1 MQSAG
6 LKLGSIDRQHVEAI
20 LLLQCSALCLVLFIG
35 EIDFLC
41 LSIKKERS
49 GLCIAVKY
57 HAKSVLCRLHW
68 SIEGRI
74 FYLDLLDGAVCVLL
88 PRQEY
93 IFLFYLN
100 PVTEPVAL
108 RVFR

>member
-49 GLCIAVKY
+49 GLCI
-57 HAKSVLCRLHW
+57 
-68 SIEGRI
+68 
-74 FYLDLLDGAVCVLL
+74 
-88 PRQEY
+88 
-93 IFLFYLN
+93 
-100 PVTEPVAL
+100 
-108 RVFR
+108 